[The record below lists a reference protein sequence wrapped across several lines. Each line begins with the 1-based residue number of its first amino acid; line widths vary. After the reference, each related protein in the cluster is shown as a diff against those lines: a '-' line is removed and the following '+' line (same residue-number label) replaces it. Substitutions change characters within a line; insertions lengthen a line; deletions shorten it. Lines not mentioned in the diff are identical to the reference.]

1 MRRSTPESRSTSR
14 IRIPE
19 TAVLI
24 HQSYSFSARHLLQTF
39 AAQAVIA
46 IENSRLINE
55 LETERRK
62 VEQLTIQI
70 DEAKRAQDV
79 TDIAAKLDAEG
90 FHEKARVLR
99 QRRG

>member
-1 MRRSTPESRSTSR
+1 MRRSTPESRSTYR

-24 HQSYSFSARHLLQTF
+24 HQSYSFWARHLQLLQTF

-62 VEQLTIQI
+62 VEHLTIQI

-79 TDIAAKLDAEG
+79 TDIAVKLDA
-90 FHEKARVLR
+90 
-99 QRRG
+99 